1 MTNFTLGQQVTN
13 FGMTAT
19 VVGFH
24 KASGSLILEAPGTG
38 RWMVQLTFLDSTS
51 QPSDTNFQ
59 YSSAVS
65 S

>member
-24 KASGSLILEAPGTG
+24 KASGSLIIHKTIMRQSYGKENPT
-38 RWMVQLTFLDSTS
+38 
-51 QPSDTNFQ
+51 PS
-59 YSSAVS
+59 
-65 S
+65 

>member
-24 KASGSLILEAPGTG
+24 KDSGSLILEAPRTG
-38 RWMVQLTFLDSTS
+38 RWLADPEKIQ
-51 QPSDTNFQ
+51 
-59 YSSAVS
+59 AVTGPMIHKDGLAAIG
-65 S
+65 